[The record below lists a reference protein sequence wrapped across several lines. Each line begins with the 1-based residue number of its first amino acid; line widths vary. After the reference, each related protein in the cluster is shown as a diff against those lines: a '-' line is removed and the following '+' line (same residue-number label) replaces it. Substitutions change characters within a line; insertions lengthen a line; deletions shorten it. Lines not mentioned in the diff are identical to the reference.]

1 MTGSVVDPEL
11 FDASFLAQLDRLA
24 LATKR
29 ALAGDLQGERRSPR
43 RGASVEFADFKAYVP
58 GDDFRQIDWNLYA
71 RLDRFFLKLFMAE
84 EELTIHF
91 LLDTSRSMD
100 WGQPNKLRY
109 AKRVTGAVGY
119 IALSNLDRVTLTAF
133 GQSGVIEM
141 PLQRTKQ
148 GAVPLFRFLQG
159 LQPGSQTD
167 FAEVGRRYARTARN
181 PGPLLLCT
189 DLLDAEW
196 QAGLQALLRRRFE
209 ITLLHL
215 LAPEEIE
222 PSIDGDLRLMDAE
235 GGLPVDLTADP
246 DLLTRYYTS
255 LTNWRDEIST
265 FCSSRSIAYV
275 PVTTSLPIETLLL
288 HLMRQ
293 RGILH

>member
-1 MTGSVVDPEL
+1 MIGPRSEPEL
-11 FDASFLAQLDRLA
+11 FDASFLAQIDRLA
-24 LATKR
+24 LVPKR

-71 RLDRFFLKLFMAE
+71 RLDRFFLKVFVAE

-109 AKRVTGAVGY
+109 AKRLTGALGY

-133 GQSGVIEM
+133 GQNGVIEM
-141 PLQRTKQ
+141 PPQRTKR
-148 GAVPLFRFLQG
+148 GAFPLFQFLQG
-159 LQPGSQTD
+159 LQSGSQTD
-167 FAEVGRRYARTARN
+167 FAGVSRRYARTARN

-196 QAGLQALLRRRFE
+196 QTGLQALLSRRFE

-222 PSIDGDLRLMDAE
+222 PSIDGDLRLIDAE
-235 GGLPVDLTADP
+235 GGVPVDLTADLE
-246 DLLTRYYTS
+246 LLTRYHAN
-255 LTNWRDEIST
+255 LTTWRDEIRT
-265 FCSSRSIAYV
+265 FCSGRSIAYV

-288 HLMRQ
+288 HLLRQ
-293 RGILH
+293 RGILR